1 MTDRFSFFFSFV
13 GCCCCCRDD
22 RNQALY
28 KYGFAIVDG
37 HIEKVGNY
45 NMEPPGTFR
54 GRGQHPKMGKL
65 KSRVLPEQVS
75 INLSEW

>member
-1 MTDRFSFFFSFV
+1 MH
-13 GCCCCCRDD
+13 RDD

-28 KYGFAIVDG
+28 KYGYAIVDG

-45 NMEPPGTFR
+45 NMEPPGAFR
-54 GRGQHPKMGKL
+54 GRGAHPKMGKL

-75 INLSEW
+75 VNLSEWYVYTLYALGEFEL